1 MLILARR
8 MSESIII
15 SDDIEVSVIDIK
27 GDQVKI
33 GINAPR
39 TVKVYRKEVYE
50 AIQREN
56 KAAMMS
62 AASIPSLDQ
71 FLEKKKPGA

>member
-8 MSESIII
+8 MNESIII
-15 SDDIEVSVIDIK
+15 NDDIEVSVIDIK

-33 GINAPR
+33 GINAPKK
-39 TVKVYRKEVYE
+39 VKVYRKEVYE

-56 KAAMMS
+56 KAAIMS
-62 AASIPSLDQ
+62 AASIPSLEQ
-71 FLEKKKPGA
+71 FLEKKNPLV